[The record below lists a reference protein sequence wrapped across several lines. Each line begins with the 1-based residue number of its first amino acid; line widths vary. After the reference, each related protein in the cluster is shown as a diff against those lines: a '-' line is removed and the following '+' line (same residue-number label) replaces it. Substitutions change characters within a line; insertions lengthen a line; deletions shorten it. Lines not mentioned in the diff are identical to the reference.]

1 MNQKNVKLAAAMCA
15 ALFFLALLL
24 CILISPK
31 TPGGDDSASGRIVLS
46 EILPSNRTCP
56 SPDGR
61 YLDYIEIHN
70 ASSEAV
76 DISGYMLSDD
86 LTSIGYTF
94 PTGTVLAPGGYAVC
108 WCDPDGENESYA
120 SFGISKSGGEIITLY
135 NSANVVIDQV
145 ELPRTNGGTAL
156 LREENNWVTSVLLTP
171 GYENSEAG
179 FEAWL
184 HAMGADAMQVVIS
197 EVMTANTCI
206 RVGDMVCDWI
216 ELYNSGKE
224 PADLDGCY
232 LSDDPADPLKW
243 KIENLTLQ
251 PGEYALIRCAGTE
264 AQPGDADFSLSRSG
278 CTVTLTGKLGNTV
291 SKAECTASH
300 NDHSFVLAEDGSYSQ
315 SSTATPGYENSESGY
330 AQWLSSVTDAS
341 INIVITEIVASNYST
356 ILSENGQLCD
366 WIELRNDGDSPVILD
381 GCYLSDDPANRAKW
395 QIPSLTLQPGEYAV
409 IPCAAD
415 LAGSN
420 EAPFALSKNGG
431 SVLIT
436 GTAGNVLCQVDYPT
450 LGNDR
455 SWALQSGNTY
465 AQTHLLSPGYENTEE
480 GCLSYRMS
488 QKVTGPLIISEVMSA
503 NNRYLQQSDGE
514 YYDWVELTN
523 ISDNSIDLSGYCL
536 SDDPGKLQR
545 FQLPEKTLAP
555 GESTV
560 IICSGDVSLT
570 GRYAHAPFTL
580 GYDESWVYL
589 TGPDGGLA
597 DYIRIFD
604 VPYRASVGRM
614 EGKNGTYYFTTP
626 TPLSPNGAGVAS
638 ISATPEVHTPGGVYN
653 GVNQVTVE
661 ISGAGQL
668 HYTLDGSIPTQN
680 DPVYTAPLKLDQ
692 TTVVRVAAW
701 EDGKLR
707 SDVKSI
713 SYIINENHTLPVISL
728 SAQDSALFGAN
739 GIYTNYTQ
747 NQEIP
752 CNFTYIENGEEFSI
766 DCGLKLYGHTALQL
780 PKKNFKVNFRGVYGT
795 DYLSYPMFGEDGPEI
810 FDSLCIRAGQ
820 DNPRAI
826 IRDEVFASLAEDMGD
841 HVLVQK
847 SKYCIVYVNGAY
859 FGIYALKEAFNETYY
874 AQNKGVSAESVQIVQ
889 APFGYGELFDLRSY
903 CMKNDLSIDKHYE
916 YVASKIDIESI
927 IDWMIIQGYTANGD
941 TQQNLRY
948 FRSTET
954 GNRWQLAF
962 YDLDWA
968 MYEHCAFSNMFDP
981 NQPWQHKGITRN
993 LIKNEKFRQQF
1004 IERVSDMLH
1013 SVLSDEN
1020 VIARIDHFEQILD
1033 PEVKRDRAKWG
1044 GSYSG
1049 WQSNVQR
1056 LRNFITTGGH
1066 MDNIVTRLTRYLELS
1081 RSEVKQYFGDL
1092 T

>member
-1 MNQKNVKLAAAMCA
+1 MNPKNVKFAAIVCA
-15 ALFFLALLL
+15 VLFILALLL
-24 CILISPK
+24 CTILSPE
-31 TPGGDDSASGRIVLS
+31 ASPESDAAAGRIILS
-46 EILPSNRTCP
+46 EILSSNRTCP

-61 YLDYIEIHN
+61 YLDFIEIHN
-70 ASSEAV
+70 ASAETV

-94 PTGTVLAPGGYAVC
+94 PSGTVLAPGAYAVC
-108 WCDPDGENESYA
+108 WCDPDGENEA
-120 SFGISKSGGEIITLY
+120 FANFGIAKSGGETISLY
-135 NSANVVIDQV
+135 NSANVVIDQLEV
-145 ELPRTNGGTAL
+145 PKLNENTSLI
-156 LREENNWVTSVLLTP
+156 REENGWRVSTLLTP
-171 GYENSEAG
+171 GYENSETG
-179 FEAWL
+179 FDAWL
-184 HAMGADAMQVVIS
+184 MAMGADNMPVVIS
-197 EVMTANTCI
+197 EVMTSNRCI
-206 RVGDMVCDWI
+206 PVDGMICDWV
-216 ELYNSGKE
+216 ELYNPGISE
-224 PADLDGCY
+224 VVLDGCY

-243 KIENLTLQ
+243 QIESLTLL
-251 PGEYALIRCAGTE
+251 PGEYVLIRCAGTAAE
-264 AQPGDADFSLSRSG
+264 PGDADFALPRSG
-278 CTVTLTGKLGNTV
+278 CTVTLTGKLGNTI
-291 SKAECTASH
+291 STIECPVLN
-300 NDHSFVLAEDGSYSQ
+300 NDHSFALASDGTYYQ
-315 SSTATPGYENSESGY
+315 SSIATPGFDNSEDGY
-330 AQWLSSVTDAS
+330 AQWLSCVGSHDL
-341 INIVITEIVASNYST
+341 NIVITEIVASNYST
-356 ILSENGQLCD
+356 ILSENGQLSD
-366 WIELRNDGDSPVILD
+366 WVEIRNDGDSPAVLD
-381 GCYLSDDPANRAKW
+381 GCYLSDDPADRAKW
-395 QIPSLTLQPGEYAV
+395 QIDSMTLQPGEYAV
-409 IPCAAD
+409 IPCASEFA
-415 LAGSN
+415 AAN
-420 EAPFALSKNGG
+420 EAPFALAKNGG
-431 SVLIT
+431 SVLLT
-436 GTAGNVLCQVDYPT
+436 GTVGNVLCQVDYPS

-455 SWALQSGNTY
+455 SWALQSDDTY
-465 AQTHLLSPGYENTEE
+465 AQTHLLSPGYENTED
-480 GCLSYRMS
+480 GCLAYRMS
-488 QKVTGPLIISEVMSA
+488 QEVTGPLIISEVMSA

-523 ISDNSIDLSGYCL
+523 ISDSAIDLSGYYL
-536 SDDPGKLQR
+536 SDDPGKPQQ
-545 FQLPEKTLAP
+545 FQLPDKILDP

-560 IICSGDVSLT
+560 IICSGDTSLT
-570 GRYAHAPFTL
+570 GRYTHAPFTL
-580 GYDESWVYL
+580 SYDECWVYL
-589 TGPDGGLA
+589 TGSDGTLT

-604 VPYRASVGRM
+604 VPYRASVGRIAG
-614 EGKNGTYYFTTP
+614 ENGTYYFSTP

-638 ISATPEVHTPGGVYN
+638 ISETPVVQAPGGIYN
-653 GVNQVTVE
+653 EVDSVNVE
-661 ISGAGQL
+661 ITGQGTL
-668 HYTLDGSIPTQN
+668 HYTLDGSTPTES
-680 DPVYTAPLKLDQ
+680 DPVYTTPLTLKE

-707 SDVKSI
+707 SDVVTA

-728 SAQDSALFGAN
+728 SAEDSALFGTN
-739 GIYTNYTQ
+739 GIYTNYTW

-795 DYLSYPMFGEDGPEI
+795 DYLCYPMFGEDGPEI

-847 SKYCIVYVNGAY
+847 SKYCIVYVNGEY

-903 CMKNDLSIDKHYE
+903 CIKNDLSIDEHYE
-916 YVASKIDIESI
+916 YVASQIDIDSI

-954 GNRWQLAF
+954 GNKWQFAF

-968 MYEHCAFSNMFDP
+968 FYEHCAFSNMLDP

-993 LIKNEKFRQQF
+993 LVKNKQFRQQF

-1013 SVLSDEN
+1013 TVLSDEN
-1020 VIARIDHFEQILD
+1020 VIARIDYFEQILD
-1033 PEVKRDRAKWG
+1033 PEVQRDRAKWG

-1066 MDNIVTRLTRYLELS
+1066 MDNIITRLTRYLELS
-1081 RSEVKQYFGDL
+1081 NAEVKQYFGDL